1 MSTEH
6 SDGAC
11 HATTHGVLSLR
22 PHPLFH
28 MCRCVTCIYL
38 HGGLTEALGGAV
50 LAVEVLHALGHAVRD
65 LVLVVQRLGL
75 SLPHNTGSKAGDFG
89 TARKMERN
97 KLVSHLVQ
105 RRLARGHELVE
116 DAVLLGGVVRV
127 TRRRARLK
135 KVRYE

>member
-1 MSTEH
+1 MSAEH

-11 HATTHGVLSLR
+11 HATTHDVLSLR
-22 PHPLFH
+22 PHHRIH
-28 MCRCVTCIYL
+28 MCRYVIYL